1 VSKQLGIAF
10 VREDDAKDVRT
21 WSGIPYYMA
30 KYLGLVA
37 DVQLVSPLRPVPESI
52 RRVVWYLKKLGV
64 PITHVNTWSKITG
77 MWYARQ
83 VAQSLHRDTDVI
95 FSPGH
100 IPIADLNTKI
110 PKVFHADATYG
121 QMLGFYPGWNSNV
134 EVMQDGDRMQR
145 QAFKSCA
152 RAVYSSTWAANYA
165 LEHYDASLEKVK
177 SIPYGANIE
186 LAPSRHE
193 ACKHQ
198 RDSII
203 RLLFVGKDW
212 KRKGGDIALAIA
224 NELSTMGKPVELA
237 VCGSRLPSDAHCE
250 FPVTVYPYLDKSK
263 PEDRTTLDRLY
274 LNSDFLLV
282 PSRADCTPIVCCEA
296 MAYGLPI
303 LSTNVGG
310 LSSLVFD
317 GLNGFT
323 FAVDADASAYAQKII
338 ALNESEYHH
347 LRRAARDLYEERFNW
362 QVWAQKIN
370 SECMRLLG

>member
-1 VSKQLGIAF
+1 
-10 VREDDAKDVRT
+10 
-21 WSGIPYYMA
+21 
-30 KYLGLVA
+30 
-37 DVQLVSPLRPVPESI
+37 
-52 RRVVWYLKKLGV
+52 
-64 PITHVNTWSKITG
+64 
-77 MWYARQ
+77 
-83 VAQSLHRDTDVI
+83 VI

-100 IPIADLNTKI
+100 IPIADLNSKL
-110 PKVFHADATYG
+110 PKVFHTDATYG
-121 QMLGFYPGWNSNV
+121 QMLGFYPGWNRDA
-134 EVMQDGDRMQR
+134 EIMRDGDRMQR
-145 QAFKSCA
+145 QVLRSCA
-152 RAVYSSTWAANYA
+152 RAIYSSTWAADYA
-165 LEHYDASLEKVK
+165 RDYYGASPEKVK
-177 SIPYGANIE
+177 TIPYGANLEIA
-186 LAPSRHE
+186 APRQD

-198 RDSII
+198 RGAVI
-203 RLLFVGKDW
+203 RLLFVGRNW
-212 KRKGGDIALAIA
+212 ERKGGDVALAIA
-224 NELSTMGKPVELA
+224 NELLLMGESVELA
-237 VCGSRLPSDAHCE
+237 ICGSRLPADVHCT
-250 FPVTVYPYLDKSK
+250 FPMTVYPHLDKSK
-263 PEDRTTLDRLY
+263 PADRTTLDRLY

-310 LSSLVFD
+310 LTSLVFD